1 MAQVKQ
7 RAPSPVCIAG
17 ALLGGL
23 SSAALAVPAP
33 SEICN
38 ELHIVDRERLALAA
52 LAEANVSPYPYRWV
66 ATHNAS
72 GAALSPAQQLLSID
86 GFCGQE
92 PATEAGVP
100 RCGKED
106 GKRLDDAK
114 NIVTEIIV
122 NTRKYYAVPPGIE
135 GAAALFAASAPDV
148 RCMPATQTIV
158 SVKPIPAPFDFKT
171 VPLRLR
177 GSTDGLQFDRYLD
190 TAFAG
195 VDKASFSLKWDDE
208 AGKDTAKAVFVL
220 GYNFK
225 PNPGSFEFVPY
236 VGFST
241 DTSKKKAAPKD
252 VAERSLRAGILFD
265 IRRHGQGITHLF
277 LLRPEYAWNRKEK
290 SELVTGAF
298 TYQPVI
304 NGKLNDAINIVT
316 TQNQSLFSII
326 PRGDLRLVGGHFTKV
341 GDRAADNSHDFVRL
355 GGQLGVTLVSDLK
368 WLPVEISIA
377 DTYLWALTGEPGHLS
392 YLKGVFSIYFDEK
405 KYFGVDLGYARGRR
419 DDLLKRESNWTA
431 GFAAKF

>member
-1 MAQVKQ
+1 MAQMKSL
-7 RAPSPVCIAG
+7 RLRPVRIAG

-33 SEICN
+33 GDICN

-66 ATHNAS
+66 ATHSIPGAS
-72 GAALSPAQQLLSID
+72 LSPAQQLLSID
-86 GFCGQE
+86 DFCAQQ

-100 RCGKED
+100 RCGKD
-106 GKRLDDAK
+106 DATRLGDAK
-114 NIVTEIIV
+114 NFVTEILV
-122 NTRKYYAVPPGIE
+122 NKKQYYEVPVGVS
-135 GAAALFAASAPDV
+135 GAAALFAAGAPDV
-148 RCMPATQTIV
+148 RCVPATQTIALP
-158 SVKPIPAPFDFKT
+158 KPIPAPFDFKT

-190 TAFAG
+190 SAFGG
-195 VDKASFSLKWDDE
+195 VDKASFTFKWDDE

-225 PNPGSFEFVPY
+225 PKPGSFELVPY

-241 DTSKKKAAPKD
+241 DTTKRNGAPKE
-252 VAERSLRAGILFD
+252 VAERAFRTGILFD
-265 IRRHGQGITHLF
+265 MRRHGEGITHLI
-277 LLRPEYAWNRKEK
+277 LVRPEYAWNRKEK
-290 SELVTGAF
+290 SELLTGAF

-304 NGKLNDAINIVT
+304 NGKFNDAINIVT
-316 TQNQSLFSII
+316 AKNQSLFSII
-326 PRGDLRLVGGHFTKV
+326 PRGDLRLVGGHFTKK
-341 GDRAADNSHDFVRL
+341 GDRADDDARDFVRL
-355 GGQLGVTLVSDLK
+355 GGQLGVTFVSDLK
-368 WLPVEISIA
+368 WLPVELSVT
-377 DTYLWALTGEPGHLS
+377 DTYLWALTGEPGHIS

-431 GFAAKF
+431 GFAARF